1 MEKSWKTSTERFCSQ
16 YLQLED
22 SLDFPPPEVLQLS
35 AVQDYIHERLFADG
49 AVQYGPPLRY
59 QSQKL
64 KQLLSRIEAS
74 IDDWD
79 QFGISDDLMA
89 SLSMIIAQPLPQEAE
104 EAQQKCY
111 VNYSLSLL
119 QSADETAS
127 ITLLENR
134 FLIAASGTTGLRTWE
149 AALHMGQFLCGN
161 KPLVHQKRIL
171 ELGAGTGYLSILCS
185 RHLGATH
192 VIASDGSDDVVN
204 NLPDNLFLNSLQES
218 ENITPMDLK
227 WGYALLG
234 TEEQKWNGG
243 RPVDVVIGADITY
256 DKSVIP
262 SLISTLEELFDLYP
276 SVDVYISATQRNAD
290 TFQVFLDRCREAGL
304 LPVDMEYGV
313 PNRIQQG
320 GPFYNDKVN
329 ILIYRICK
337 DRS

>member
-1 MEKSWKTSTERFCSQ
+1 
-16 YLQLED
+16 
-22 SLDFPPPEVLQLS
+22 
-35 AVQDYIHERLFADG
+35 
-49 AVQYGPPLRY
+49 
-59 QSQKL
+59 
-64 KQLLSRIEAS
+64 
-74 IDDWD
+74 
-79 QFGISDDLMA
+79 MA
-89 SLSMIIAQPLPQEAE
+89 SLSMIIAQPLPPEAE

-149 AALHMGQFLCGN
+149 AALHMGQFLCEN
-161 KPLVHQKRIL
+161 KSLVHQKRIL

-227 WGYALLG
+227 WGHALLG

-304 LPVDMEYGV
+304 LPVDMECRV
-313 PNRIQQG
+313 PNRIQQD
-320 GPFYNDKVN
+320 GPFYNDMVN